1 MTDLGTAIYTELP
14 AQKNYPFACNNGWH
28 PEGEDCVSNTDYC
41 KKGKWIALT
50 TSCGSCNWYTFHVK
64 NTTVGSRT
72 GDYCETRWYMYWLF
86 ALGNLLVIAFFV
98 WLAWYFCC
106 RGSKKSTP
114 NRYQEIA
121 PIPQRKPEPVVE
133 HEKPLP
139 PPRREPVHVAPP
151 PRPAPVYHAPA
162 PVYHAPAP
170 VYHAP
175 APVYHDSPAREVRG
189 EPRITYG
196 EPVMR
201 ESRAFEGQREH
212 VLVERRTY
220 R

>member
-1 MTDLGTAIYTELP
+1 MTDLGTAIYTALP
-14 AQKNYPFACNNGWH
+14 VQKNYPFACNNGWH

-50 TSCGSCNWYTFHVK
+50 TSCGDCNWYTFHVK

-72 GDYCETRWYMYWLF
+72 GDYCETRWYTYWLF
-86 ALGNLLVIAFFV
+86 ALACLLVIAFFV

-114 NRYQEIA
+114 SRYQEIK

-139 PPRREPVHVAPP
+139 PPRRE
-151 PRPAPVYHAPA
+151 
-162 PVYHAPAP
+162 P

-196 EPVMR
+196 EPIIR

-220 R
+220 K